1 MLQPV
6 FPTRLRGRA
15 VWRGLLG
22 LLLLA
27 LLLAGAWLWRDYQGW
42 TQAPLAGPPAA
53 ATLEVARGSGY
64 AQIIAQ
70 LHQAGVPAASA
81 RERLYW
87 RLLGRELGVANRL
100 HAGEYALTPGLSP
113 RALLQRMAAGQVVQ
127 HHFTIVDG
135 WTFRQLRV

>member
-27 LLLAGAWLWRDYQGW
+27 LLLAGAWLWRDYRGW
-42 TQAPLAGPPAA
+42 THAPLAGLPGA

-64 AQIIAQ
+64 AQIVAQ
-70 LHQAGVPAASA
+70 LHHAGVPAAGA

-87 RLLGRELGVANRL
+87 
-100 HAGEYALTPGLSP
+100 
-113 RALLQRMAAGQVVQ
+113 
-127 HHFTIVDG
+127 
-135 WTFRQLRV
+135 